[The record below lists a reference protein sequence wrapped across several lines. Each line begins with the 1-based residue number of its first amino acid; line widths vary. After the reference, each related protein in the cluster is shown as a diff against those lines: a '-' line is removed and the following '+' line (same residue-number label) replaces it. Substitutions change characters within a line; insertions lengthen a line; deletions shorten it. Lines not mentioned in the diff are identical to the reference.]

1 MKNKKNEFAH
11 PFPPSHPKG
20 KKLYSQ
26 TQFQLLPRNRKG
38 DIPTNIL
45 VLGIVLVCGIAL
57 ISFFYSTVKMR
68 DSFVGIGLVE
78 QLNSQIE
85 ENSFYGRQVGTV
97 AVSGD
102 IGTAINYASEN
113 KIVNR
118 KCNCGSNCN
127 NYASWMADSSSKN
140 GIPDSILL
148 LSLMMQE
155 SDCNQNAFSGSS
167 VGLMQIN
174 LIHCGKF
181 GLPSN
186 KDECKKQLLE
196 NPQMNIEIG
205 AEILKE
211 SYNLYKSGKIF
222 NGCSNRG
229 ITYTDWDAAI
239 RGYNGWGCGKDSNG
253 NPFTAQDN
261 YVEEVNQRY
270 NSLRK
275 IGNYLEKD
283 VTKGILWWAKE
294 TLSFSVEYKG
304 KP

>member
-1 MKNKKNEFAH
+1 MRNKRTCDPARL
-11 PFPPSHPKG
+11 S
-20 KKLYSQ
+20 L
-26 TQFQLLPRNRKG
+26 TLLPRNRKG

-45 VLGIVLVCGIAL
+45 VIGIVLVCSIAL
-57 ISFFYSTVKMR
+57 LSFFYSTVKMR

-102 IGTAINYASEN
+102 IGTAINYVAEN

-140 GIPDSILL
+140 GISDPILL

-155 SDCNQNAFSGSS
+155 SDCTQNAFSGSS

-174 LIHCGKF
+174 LANCGSY

-186 KDECKKQLLE
+186 LDDCKKQLLE
-196 NPQMNIEIG
+196 NPQLNIEV
-205 AEILKE
+205 ASKILKE
-211 SYNLYKSGKIF
+211 KYDTYKNGKVF

-270 NSLRK
+270 NSLKK
-275 IGNYLEKD
+275 IGNYFEKD

>member
-1 MKNKKNEFAH
+1 MKTLKKNNFMKN
-11 PFPPSHPKG
+11 
-20 KKLYSQ
+20 
-26 TQFQLLPRNRKG
+26 RRG

-45 VLGIVLVCGIAL
+45 VLGIVLVCAIAL
-57 ISFFYSTVKMR
+57 FSFFYSTVKMR
-68 DSFVGIGLVE
+68 NSFTGVGLVE

-85 ENSFYGRQVGTV
+85 ENSFYGRTVGT
-97 AVSGD
+97 ASVSGD
-102 IGTAINYASEN
+102 IGTAINYAKEN
-113 KIVNR
+113 KIINR
-118 KCNCGSNCN
+118 RCDCGSSCN

-140 GIPDSILL
+140 GIPDPILL

-155 SDCNQNAFSGSS
+155 SDCTQSAFSGSS

-174 LIHCGKF
+174 LIHCGKY
-181 GLPSN
+181 GLPSD
-186 KDECKKQLLE
+186 KTECKKQLLE
-196 NPQMNIEIG
+196 NPQLNIEVG
-205 AEILKE
+205 TEILKE
-211 SYNLYKSGKIF
+211 TYNLYKNGKVF
-222 NGCSNRG
+222 NGCTNRG

-270 NSLRK
+270 NLLKK

-283 VTKGILWWAKE
+283 TTKGILWWAKQ